1 MTPMTPTRRG
11 ARRRRAWAVAATA
24 AALAVAAAGG
34 VAAWTSSRNPSPSP
48 AGAAGPRHVARR
60 SLSSPSPAPVPPSGP
75 QIPQVK
81 LTGLRWKS
89 FHGVELPVSSAAGPH
104 DMRSGLASGFSDTP
118 LGALLAAVNIG
129 VRANAQWGP
138 DVFGP
143 TIRGQVTGPDGP
155 ALLAACQTA
164 YDQARPAAG
173 VPPGQP
179 LGPAYVSEEAF
190 RWEGYTP
197 ASATVDIV
205 SAGPGG
211 QNVTVRAATRI
222 EVQWRRGDWRV
233 VAPPAGDWG
242 NSATQITSLAG
253 YTRLPGP
260 PP

>member
-1 MTPMTPTRRG
+1 MTPIMPARR
-11 ARRRRAWAVAATA
+11 ARRRRTWAVAATA
-24 AALAVAAAGG
+24 AALAIAAAGG
-34 VAAWTSSRNPSPSP
+34 FAGWKSSHSPSP
-48 AGAAGPRHVARR
+48 AGAAGSRHLVAHR
-60 SLSSPSPAPVPPSGP
+60 SLPPPLPAPVPPGTP

-81 LTGLRWKS
+81 LTGLRWAS
-89 FHGVELPVSSAAGPH
+89 FHGVELPVSPAAGPH
-104 DMRSGLASGFSDTP
+104 DMRNGLASGFTDTP
-118 LGALLAAVNIG
+118 LGALLAALNIG

-143 TIRGQVTGPDGP
+143 TIRDQVTGPDAP

-173 VPPGQP
+173 VQPGRS
-179 LGPAYVSEEAF
+179 LGRAYVSEEAF

-211 QNVTVRAATRI
+211 QNLTVRAATRI

-233 VAPPAGDWG
+233 VAPPGGDWG
-242 NSATQITSLAG
+242 NSATQITSLDD
-253 YTRLPGP
+253 YTHLPGP
-260 PP
+260 PA